1 MDKTESM
8 PSDRQGEL
16 TLFPVKEKEVDGIQ
30 MGVLNDGTPYLTMR
44 GLSRLC
50 GVSHKTIDLL
60 TTDWLDIRQKP
71 RGKKVDSIL
80 RSKGLKLTKLYWNLE
95 QNGTDIR
102 AYPASVCMAILEYY
116 AFDADQVDN
125 ATARANFRS
134 LAESTLKRFIYLSV
148 GIDPDNPLRG
158 AWQAFQDRLQLNNQ
172 TPFGYFSVFSEMA
185 DLSLKM
191 ISAGF
196 DFGPAA
202 VPDIS
207 VGTHW
212 GNFWSKNQLDEKYGQ
227 RTRHPHVYPEWFPQ
241 HKAGPVNPWIYPDDS
256 LGEFR
261 RWMQQSYLPT
271 KFPAYIESK
280 TRDGTIPE
288 VSASKLLTQVKR
300 PELPKSK

>member
-1 MDKTESM
+1 MDNNESM

-16 TLFPVKEKEVDGIQ
+16 VLFPVKEKEVDGIQ

-50 GVSHKTIDLL
+50 GVSHKAIDLL
-60 TTDWLDIRQKP
+60 TTEWLDVKQKP
-71 RGKKVDSIL
+71 RGQKVDAIL
-80 RSKGLKLTKLYWNLE
+80 VKKGLRLTKLFWNLE
-95 QNGTDIR
+95 KNGTDIR

-116 AFDADQVDN
+116 AFDAEQVDN
-125 ATARANFRS
+125 ETAKANYRA

-148 GIDPDNPLRG
+148 GIDPENPHRG
-158 AWQAFQDRLQLNNQ
+158 AWQAFQDRLQLNSQ
-172 TPFGYFSVFSEMA
+172 VPFGFFSVFSEMA

-191 ISAGF
+191 INTGF
-196 DFGPAA
+196 NFGPTS

-207 VGTHW
+207 VGIFWGKHW
-212 GNFWSKNQLDEKYGQ
+212 VANELNQKYGD
-227 RTRHPHVYPEWFPQ
+227 RAKHAHTYPDWFPQ
-241 HKAGPVNPWIYPDDS
+241 HKAGPIDAWIYPDDA

-280 TRDGTIPE
+280 ARDGSIPQIN
-288 VSASKLLTQVKR
+288 SITLLSQVKK
-300 PELPKSK
+300 PEPPKLN